1 MKQNQQNRRPGAA
14 SAIIGALALMLT
26 AGLFALTGCEVA
38 DGPMDP
44 ETPADRSPGVEE
56 DIPTPGRS
64 DRQLFIHCGNSMRPA
79 AEALAAEFESRYDI
93 GVRLNFG
100 GSADLLSSIELG
112 QRGDL
117 YLPHDPYAE
126 MLDEKGL
133 LEYYEV
139 VGHIEPIIIVPK
151 GNPGGIETMA
161 DLAARDLK
169 VAVPDARYAT
179 AGQLIVEA
187 FEEMGLLDEFQA
199 NVAMEARGHNEV
211 AMALVSGHVDAAMV
225 WSFIAT
231 SYKDRVDMIIPPDAD
246 FPEKRVTLCLLT
258 HAQDRDA
265 AEKFMELATSE
276 AGQAIFEELGYKLDR
291 GE

>member
-1 MKQNQQNRRPGAA
+1 MQTSRKANTFNLTLRITGVAFLFAA
-14 SAIIGALALMLT
+14 
-26 AGLFALTGCEVA
+26 AGLLAVSCS
-38 DGPMDP
+38 
-44 ETPADRSPGVEE
+44 ETPVDPDAEEAARDADRE
-56 DIPTPGRS
+56 
-64 DRQLFIHCGNSMRPA
+64 LFIHCGNSMRPA
-79 AEALAAEFESRYDI
+79 AEALAEEFEERYGI

-126 MLDEKGL
+126 LLEEKGL

-139 VGHIEPIIIVPK
+139 VGHIEPIIVVPP
-151 GNPGGIETMA
+151 GNPDGIETME
-161 DLAARDLK
+161 DLATRDLS
-169 VAVPDARYAT
+169 VAIPDPRYAT
-179 AGQLIVEA
+179 AGQLIHEA
-187 FEEMGLLDEFQA
+187 FEEMGLLEEFQN

-211 AMALVSGHVDAAMV
+211 ALALVSGHVDAAMV

-231 SYKDRVDMIIPPDAD
+231 SYQDQLDMVRPPDVS

-258 HAQDRDA
+258 HAVDRDA

-276 AGQAIFEELGYKLDR
+276 TGQRIFEELGYKLDHS
-291 GE
+291 E